1 MLTLK
6 RFKTMTDS
14 YGADLLRW
22 PEQERAAAQTFLER
36 SAEARTLLADARVL
50 DEALAVA
57 GARQSATHRR
67 NNHEEVALARL
78 RSGVAKRIAV
88 ASGRSRVSLMEWA
101 LSVTIRGALSKPSR
115 WAGLATACSVAV
127 VAGLV
132 IGSLYSP
139 TGASDVLLTLL
150 QPEPIDNLGGLM

>member
-22 PEQERAAAQTFLER
+22 PEQERAAAQTFLEG
-36 SAEARTLLADARVL
+36 SIEARALLADARML

-57 GARQSATHRR
+57 RATQSAAHRR
-67 NNHEEVALARL
+67 NNHEDAALARL
-78 RSGVAKRIAV
+78 RSGVAARIA
-88 ASGRSRVSLMEWA
+88 ATSGRSRVSLLERA
-101 LSVTIRGALSKPSR
+101 LSITTRRALSTPSG
-115 WAGLATACSVAV
+115 WAGLATAGGLAV

-132 IGSLYSP
+132 IGSLYTSP
-139 TGASDVLLTLL
+139 GASDALLTLL
-150 QPEPIDNLGGLM
+150 QPAPIDNLGGLM